1 LIKVRTDLRS
11 PPPESLTISR
21 ASVGVEKAGKIFP
34 SGEMPKFIVYCIILT
49 FNMNQYIL
57 VLLILGI
64 LVFSSGCVQPVP
76 SQGSPPSNA
85 TISSN
90 FTTAETTRTTTP
102 TNIQYPATRKP
113 LQNIPPGS
121 YFTPAGTLIL
131 DKSLF
136 LGNGTAVLYRNP
148 GEVTNETSIKINGLI
163 PCNFSFEKILEEQ
176 VNSLNIRDYAIRVDE
191 PGSQYYGFCGRNIVS
206 PGAYQFGLNKTP
218 GNSPVNGIRLSYN
231 MADYNQIDSYTI
243 ITRSISI
250 VPVGVV
256 NLTSPSVILENMK
269 PEDIL
274 YSSNTTS
281 GPLHLEKIELGYLPH
296 DETFLCGGDTFY
308 EPAWVLSGTNENG
321 DIFRI
326 WVWAA
331 DHEKILA
338 ALNLPRNPPDTFEI
352 IIYDTKGGNVTL
364 YPEDK
369 DFPAFETEMNNILGM
384 INGQCTCMLTQD
396 ELITLRN
403 STRSLEIHYPEQVTK
418 PLNMQPSGLIDLN
431 FNRAVFTNYP
441 YGTDMV
447 YINENQGCDVGG
459 MYTTERNFSL
469 LYGLADDYLANG
481 HLTRIKNITPVPS
494 LPQDPSFY
502 PTIRP
507 FEIETPSPL
516 PVLKGIPLLISAGEN
531 GKYPR
536 APSIWED
543 RVVWIERDNPGLV
556 NPVTINPAQFILYNI
571 TTGKSEI
578 IAILKGDSFSFPSI
592 FGDNV
597 VYSDLRNGQYD
608 IYRYDISTHTEQ
620 PLFDVPSK
628 TGRSWPKIY
637 GNNVVYRENGEIYVY
652 NLETK
657 FNKRVEG
664 IVDTFGTYSYVDKK
678 TIFTGFFSIDKNYV
692 VFFGLDTQHQH
703 PIILYN
709 IETGILTKVI
719 NDAGNQNSYYP
730 SLSGDQLVWENA
742 SCESGSDVYM
752 YNLKTRITRNIT
764 QGKLGN
770 FANGLEPVIFDNLIV
785 YHGPFTQDS
794 SIYVYDSLTGKQY
807 LVPPAPE
814 VSRYEYE
821 QKIWGN
827 RIVWSVQYQDS
838 RSPIYLFTI
847 DTSDVGE

>member
-1 LIKVRTDLRS
+1 
-11 PPPESLTISR
+11 
-21 ASVGVEKAGKIFP
+21 
-34 SGEMPKFIVYCIILT
+34 
-49 FNMNQYIL
+49 MNQYFL

-64 LVFSSGCVQPVP
+64 LVVSSGCVQPVP
-76 SQGSPPSNA
+76 SQGTPASNA
-85 TISSN
+85 TVSSN
-90 FTTAETTRTTTP
+90 VTPLETSVTP
-102 TNIQYPATRKP
+102 TVVQYQVTRKP
-113 LQNIPPGS
+113 LRSIPQGS

-131 DKSLF
+131 DNSIF
-136 LGNGTAVLYRNP
+136 LGNSTATLYRNP
-148 GEVTNETSIKINGLI
+148 RDASNETRIKIKGLI
-163 PCNFSFEKILEEQ
+163 LCNFSFEKIFDEQ

-191 PGSQYYGFCGRNIVS
+191 PGSQYYRFCDRNIVS
-206 PGAYQFGLNKTP
+206 PGGYQFGLNKTP
-218 GNSPVNGIRLSYN
+218 GNSPVTDIRLGYD
-231 MADYNQIDSYTI
+231 MPEYGQIDSFTI
-243 ITRSISI
+243 ITRSVSI
-250 VPVGVV
+250 FPVGMVD
-256 NLTSPSVILENMK
+256 LTSPSVILENMK
-269 PEDIL
+269 PEDVL

-281 GPLHLEKIELGYLPH
+281 GPLHLKKIDLGYLPR
-296 DETFLCGGDTFY
+296 DETILCGEDIFY
-308 EPAWVLSGTNENG
+308 EPAWILSGTNEKG

-331 DHEKILA
+331 DHEKILTS
-338 ALNLPRNPPDTFEI
+338 LNLPQNPPDAFKI
-352 IIYDTKGGNVTL
+352 ILYDTKGGNITL
-364 YPEDK
+364 LPEDR
-369 DFPAFETEMNNILGM
+369 DFPVFETEMDNILGT
-384 INGQCTCMLTQD
+384 INGQCTCILTPE
-396 ELITLRN
+396 ELTTLRN
-403 STRSLEIHYPEQVTK
+403 STRSLEIHYPRQVTK
-418 PLNMQPSGLIDLN
+418 QLNNQPYGLIDLN

-447 YINENQGCDVGG
+447 YINGNLGCEVGG
-459 MYTTERNFSL
+459 MYTTRRNFSL

-494 LPQDPSFY
+494 LPQDPTFY

-507 FEIETPSPL
+507 VEMETPSPL
-516 PVLKGIPLLISAGEN
+516 PVLKGTQLLISSGEN
-531 GKYPR
+531 GNYPR

-543 RVVWIERDNPGLV
+543 RVVWIDRDNPGLV
-556 NPVTINPAQFILYNI
+556 NPETINPAQFILYNI

-578 IAILKGDSFSFPSI
+578 IATLKGDSFSFPSI

-620 PLFDVPSK
+620 PLFDAPSK
-628 TGRSWPKIY
+628 TGRSWPRIY
-637 GNNVVYRENGEIYVY
+637 EKNVVYKENGDVYVY
-652 NLETK
+652 NLGTK
-657 FNKRVEG
+657 IKTKIEG
-664 IVDTFGTYSYVDKK
+664 ILDTFGSYSYVDKK
-678 TIFTGFFSIDKNYV
+678 TVFTGFYSISKDNV
-692 VFFGLDTQHQH
+692 VFFGLDAQRRH

-709 IETGILTKVI
+709 IETGILLKVI

-742 SCESGSDVYM
+742 SGESGSDVYM
-752 YNLKTRITRNIT
+752 YNLKTRITRNLT
-764 QGKLGN
+764 QGNLGN

-847 DTSDVGE
+847 DTSDIGE